1 MTKENGAPGGHGEEP
16 TRRDFIYI
24 AASGA
29 AAVGGGLVA
38 WPFIDQMNPAADT
51 LALGSI
57 RVDVSQIPVG
67 SEVTVMWRGAP
78 VFIRHRTEEE
88 IAEAR
93 DVELSRLPDEDARNE
108 NAGMEGA
115 PAYDQNRA
123 LRPEFL
129 IVKGNCTH
137 LGCVPTSQETGRG
150 GEYDAWYCPCHG
162 SHYDKSARI
171 RRGPAP
177 ENLPVP
183 DYFFESETIVKL
195 GLSPEEAG
203 LAGWQVFDA
212 TGEVA

>member
-1 MTKENGAPGGHGEEP
+1 MTEENGAPGGHGEEP

-24 AASGA
+24 AAGGA
-29 AAVGGGLVA
+29 AAIGGGLVA

-57 RVDVSQIPVG
+57 RVDVSPIQPG
-67 SEVTVMWRGAP
+67 SEITVMWRGGP
-78 VFIRHRTEEE
+78 VFIRHRTEAM

-93 DVELSRLPDEDARNE
+93 EVPLEDLRDTDARNDNLGAGVPALDE
-108 NAGMEGA
+108 N
-115 PAYDQNRA
+115 RV

-137 LGCVPTSQETGRG
+137 LGCVPLGLGADTGD
-150 GEYDAWYCPCHG
+150 YDGWFCPCHG
-162 SHYDKSARI
+162 SHYDGSARI

-183 DYFFESETIVKL
+183 DYYFESETTVKI
-195 GLSPEEAG
+195 GLSPEEAAESG
-203 LAGWQVFDA
+203 WGVADTAGA
-212 TGEVA
+212 VA

>member
-1 MTKENGAPGGHGEEP
+1 MTEENGAPGADGQEP
-16 TRRDFIYI
+16 SRRDFIYI
-24 AASGA
+24 AAGGV

-57 RVDVSQIPVG
+57 RVDVSTVAVG
-67 SEVTVMWRGAP
+67 SEITVMWRGGP
-78 VFIRHRTEEE
+78 VFIRHRTEAE

-93 DVELSRLPDEDARNE
+93 AVELGALPDEEARND
-108 NAGMEGA
+108 NLPAGTPGTDA
-115 PAYDQNRA
+115 NRV

-137 LGCVPTSQETGRG
+137 LGCVPLGLAANTGD
-150 GEYDAWYCPCHG
+150 YDGWYCPCHG
-162 SHYDKSARI
+162 SHYDTSARI

-183 DYFFESETIVKL
+183 DYYFETETSVKI
-195 GLSPEEAG
+195 GLSPGEADNS
-203 LAGWQVFDA
+203 GWAVS
-212 TGEVA
+212 

>member
-1 MTKENGAPGGHGEEP
+1 MTEANGALGEDGQEP
-16 TRRDFIYI
+16 SRRDFIYI
-24 AASGA
+24 AAGGM
-29 AAVGGGLVA
+29 AAVGGGLVV

-57 RVDVSQIPVG
+57 RVDVSQLLPG
-67 SEVTVMWRGAP
+67 SEMTVMWRGAP

-93 DVELSRLPDEDARNE
+93 NVELSDLPDQDARNE
-108 NAGMEGA
+108 NAGMEGV
-115 PAYDQNRA
+115 PAIDANRV
-123 LRPEFL
+123 LRSEFL

-137 LGCVPTSQETGRG
+137 LGCVPTSQETNAG

-183 DYFFESETIVKL
+183 DYFFETEAVVKL
-195 GLSPEEAG
+195 GLSDDESAI
-203 LAGWQVFDA
+203 AGW
-212 TGEVA
+212 TVA

>member
-1 MTKENGAPGGHGEEP
+1 MTEENGAPGGHGEEP

-24 AASGA
+24 AAGGA
-29 AAVGGGLVA
+29 AAIGGGLVV

-57 RVDVSQIPVG
+57 RVDVTPIQAG
-67 SEVTVMWRGAP
+67 SEITVMWRGGP
-78 VFIRHRTEEE
+78 VFIRHRTEAM

-93 DVELSRLPDEDARNE
+93 EVPLSVLRDPDARNE
-108 NAGMEGA
+108 NLPAGT
-115 PAYDQNRA
+115 PALDENRA

-137 LGCVPTSQETGRG
+137 LGCVPLGLGVNTGD
-150 GEYDAWYCPCHG
+150 YDGWFCPCHG
-162 SHYDKSARI
+162 SHYDGSARI

-183 DYFFESETIVKL
+183 DYYFESESTVKI
-195 GLSPEEAG
+195 GLSPEEAAESG
-203 LAGWQVFDA
+203 WVVTDTAGA
-212 TGEVA
+212 VA